1 MEKDYDFLYEAN
13 NVYRTKNYIVK
24 QIIGVRCSEQ
34 ENNVMFSFD
43 TYYRRTAKRNRIY
56 EKHFRER
63 KNKDGRH
70 YIAIPHTEKR
80 YRPRP
85 KKREEVIIVKD
96 GNASDFPVEST
107 EVIPNV
113 NSAPQN
119 GNALS
124 PLEQIEVSGIR
135 EEPEQP
141 ANILQS
147 NERLMTKKE
156 LFNELYQQYLHL
168 KKSERREKLMTA
180 LRPHFKTDNA
190 VKNYVDSN
198 IERKRRNLIMRRI
211 RLTRKVNLQTF
222 NYFVTFT
229 FNGKL
234 HTEESFRKGLKKTL
248 ANFASRKGW
257 KYVGVWERSPE
268 KQRLHFHGLFYI
280 PEGTMP
286 GLLLEK
292 SDYSFKSHRRQ
303 ITVQNTYFNERFGR
317 SDFEKIDDYTMLG
330 NSVAYLMKYLE
341 KTGEKIVYSKGL
353 PQYFISDIM
362 EDDIVT
368 TIGLEDKKLLLFDDF
383 TCWDEEEYI
392 GTVNADT
399 IAQLRKSN

>member
-1 MEKDYDFLYEAN
+1 MPYPECK
-13 NVYRTKNYIVK
+13 VY
-24 QIIGVRCSEQ
+24 S
-34 ENNVMFSFD
+34 
-43 TYYRRTAKRNRIY
+43 
-56 EKHFRER
+56 
-63 KNKDGRH
+63 DGSH

-80 YRPRP
+80 YRPRL
-85 KKREEVIIVKD
+85 KKREEIITVRD
-96 GNASDFPVEST
+96 GNASELSVEST
-107 EVIPNV
+107 QVILKT
-113 NSAPQN
+113 NSVPQN
-119 GNALS
+119 GDALA
-124 PLEQIEVSGIR
+124 PLEKIAVFGIL
-135 EEPEQP
+135 EEPVQP
-141 ANILQS
+141 ANILQP
-147 NERLMTKKE
+147 NERLMTRKE
-156 LFNELYQQYLHL
+156 LFNELYQEYLYL
-168 KKSERREKLMTA
+168 KKGERREKLMTA
-180 LRPHFKTDNA
+180 LRPYFKTDNA

-229 FNGKL
+229 FSGKL
-234 HTEESFRKGLKKTL
+234 HIEKSFRKGLKKTL

-286 GLLLEK
+286 GLLFEK

-317 SDFEKIDDYTMLG
+317 SDFEKIEDYTMLG
-330 NSVAYLMKYLE
+330 SSVAYLMKYLE

-353 PQYFISDIM
+353 SQYFISDIM
-362 EDDIVT
+362 DEDVVT
-368 TIGLEDKKLLLFDDF
+368 TIGLEDRKLLLFDDF
-383 TCWDEEEYI
+383 ECWDEGVSVGKI
-392 GTVNADT
+392 NADT

>member
-1 MEKDYDFLYEAN
+1 MPYPECKIY
-13 NVYRTKNYIVK
+13 
-24 QIIGVRCSEQ
+24 
-34 ENNVMFSFD
+34 FD
-43 TYYRRTAKRNRIY
+43 
-56 EKHFRER
+56 
-63 KNKDGRH
+63 GSH
-70 YIAIPHTEKR
+70 YIAIPHTEKP
-80 YRPRP
+80 YKPRP
-85 KKREEVIIVKD
+85 KKQEELITVRNGKSV
-96 GNASDFPVEST
+96 AESPCKG
-107 EVIPNV
+107 EQLIDEA
-113 NSAPQN
+113 SAPQN
-119 GNALS
+119 GDTLL
-124 PLEQIEVSGIR
+124 PLEKIAVSGIR

-141 ANILQS
+141 AHILQP

-156 LFNELYQQYLHL
+156 LFNELYQQYLYL
-168 KKSERREKLMTA
+168 KKGERREKIMTA
-180 LRPHFKTDNA
+180 LRPYFKTDNA

-198 IERKRRNLIMRRI
+198 IERKRRNLIMRHI
-211 RLTRKVNLQTF
+211 RLTRKVNLQAF

-292 SDYSFKSHRRQ
+292 NDYSFKSRRRQ

-317 SDFEKIDDYTMLG
+317 SDFEKIEDYTMLG

-341 KTGEKIVYSKGL
+341 KTGEKIVYSNGL

-362 EDDIVT
+362 DDDVVT

-383 TCWDEEEYI
+383 T
-392 GTVNADT
+392 
-399 IAQLRKSN
+399 

>member
-1 MEKDYDFLYEAN
+1 MPYPECK
-13 NVYRTKNYIVK
+13 VY
-24 QIIGVRCSEQ
+24 S
-34 ENNVMFSFD
+34 
-43 TYYRRTAKRNRIY
+43 
-56 EKHFRER
+56 
-63 KNKDGRH
+63 DGSH

-85 KKREEVIIVKD
+85 KKKEELIVVKD
-96 GNASDFPVEST
+96 GNASGLPVEST
-107 EVIPNV
+107 EVIPKA
-113 NSAPQN
+113 NSAPQDSD
-119 GNALS
+119 ALS
-124 PLEQIEVSGIR
+124 PLEQIAVTGIR
-135 EEPEQP
+135 EEPEQLV
-141 ANILQS
+141 NIFQP

-168 KKSERREKLMTA
+168 KKGERREKLIIA
-180 LRPHFKTDNA
+180 LRPYFKTDNA

-198 IERKRRNLIMRRI
+198 IERKRRNLICRRI
-211 RLTRKVNLQTF
+211 QLTRKINLQTF
-222 NYFVTFT
+222 THFVTFT
-229 FNGKL
+229 YDGKL
-234 HTEESFRKGLKKTL
+234 HTEETFRKGMKKTL

-268 KQRLHFHGLFYI
+268 KKRLHFHGLFYI

-286 GLLLEK
+286 GLLVEK

-317 SDFEKIDDYTMLG
+317 SDFEKIENYTMLG

-362 EDDIVT
+362 DEDVVT
-368 TIGLEDKKLLLFDDF
+368 TIGLEDRKLLLFDDF
-383 TCWDEEEYI
+383 ECWDE
-392 GTVNADT
+392 GVNVGKVSADT

>member
-1 MEKDYDFLYEAN
+1 MPFPECK
-13 NVYRTKNYIVK
+13 VY
-24 QIIGVRCSEQ
+24 S
-34 ENNVMFSFD
+34 
-43 TYYRRTAKRNRIY
+43 
-56 EKHFRER
+56 
-63 KNKDGRH
+63 DGSH

-85 KKREEVIIVKD
+85 KKKEEVITVKPL
-96 GNASDFPVEST
+96 AE
-107 EVIPNV
+107 IPEETV
-113 NSAPQN
+113 LEKESAPPVDD
-119 GNALS
+119 ALL
-124 PLEQIEVSGIR
+124 PLEKISITGIR
-135 EEPEQP
+135 EEQP
-141 ANILQS
+141 ANILQP
-147 NERLMTKKE
+147 NERLTTKKE
-156 LFNELYQQYLHL
+156 LFNELYQQYLCL
-168 KKSERREKLMTA
+168 KKGKRREKLIIA
-180 LRPHFKTDNA
+180 LRPYFKTDNA

-234 HTEESFRKGLKKTL
+234 HTEESFRKCLKKTL

-280 PEGTMP
+280 PEQTMP
-286 GLLLEK
+286 GLLFEK
-292 SDYSFKSHRRQ
+292 SDYSFKSRRRQ

-317 SDFEKIDDYTMLG
+317 SDFEKIEDYTMLG
-330 NSVAYLMKYLE
+330 SSVAYLMKYLE

-362 EDDIVT
+362 DEDVVT
-368 TIGLEDKKLLLFDDF
+368 TIGLEDRKLLLFDDF
-383 TCWDEEEYI
+383 ECWDE
-392 GTVNADT
+392 GVSVGKVSADT